1 MSAISIAFVDDH
13 PILLEGIVSVFSKSN
28 DLKIVA
34 KGYSTEDALR
44 IAENYTPDILV
55 VDLSMPGDIF
65 EAISRISTRQ
75 SNTKIIAFTAATG
88 IDQAVRALDAGASGY
103 VLKGSTADDLLDAV
117 RAVRSGETFI
127 TQGFAGK
134 VIAALRNASLRKAAA
149 QAIKLSIREEQ
160 IVRLLMRG
168 RTNREI
174 AEQLH
179 ISEKTV
185 KHYMTVLMQKLNV
198 RNRLE
203 VVIAAQKL
211 GEMIG
216 DPSAASASQ
225 QPGYLN

>member
-13 PILLEGIVSVFSKSN
+13 PILLEGIVSVFSRSN
-28 DLKIVA
+28 ELNIVA
-34 KGYSTEDALR
+34 KGYTTEDALK
-44 IAENYTPDILV
+44 IAETHSPDILV

-65 EAISRISTRQ
+65 EAISRISGRQ
-75 SNTKIIAFTAATG
+75 TNTKVIAFTAATG

-103 VLKGSTADDLLDAV
+103 VLKGSTADALLNAVHAV
-117 RAVRSGETFI
+117 RTGETFI

-211 GEMIG
+211 GDVV
-216 DPSAASASQ
+216 DPGAAAASAHQ
-225 QPGYLN
+225 TYLN

>member
-13 PILLEGIVSVFSKSN
+13 PILLEGIVSVFSRSSELN
-28 DLKIVA
+28 IVA
-34 KGYSTEDALR
+34 KGYTTEDALK
-44 IAENYTPDILV
+44 IAETHSPDILV

-65 EAISRISTRQ
+65 DAISKISGRQ
-75 SNTKIIAFTAATG
+75 TNTKVIAFTAATG
-88 IDQAVRALDAGASGY
+88 IDQAVRALDSGASGY
-103 VLKGSTADDLLDAV
+103 VLKGSTADDLLNAV
-117 RAVRSGETFI
+117 HAVRSGETFI

-134 VIAALRNASLRKAAA
+134 VIAALRNASLRKAAV

-211 GEMIG
+211 GDVV
-216 DPSAASASQ
+216 DPGAAAASAHQS
-225 QPGYLN
+225 YLN

>member
-13 PILLEGIVSVFSKSN
+13 PILLEGIVSVFSRSSELN
-28 DLKIVA
+28 IVA
-34 KGYSTEDALR
+34 KGYTTEDALK
-44 IAENYTPDILV
+44 IAETHSPDILV

-65 EAISRISTRQ
+65 EAISKISGRQ
-75 SNTKIIAFTAATG
+75 SNTKVIAFTAATG

-103 VLKGSTADDLLDAV
+103 VLKGSTADDLLNAVHAV
-117 RAVRSGETFI
+117 RTGETFI

-134 VIAALRNASLRKAAA
+134 VIAALRNASLRKAAV

-211 GEMIG
+211 GDVV
-216 DPSAASASQ
+216 DPGAAISAHQS
-225 QPGYLN
+225 YLN

>member
-1 MSAISIAFVDDH
+1 MGKTTVAFVDDH
-13 PILLEGIVSVFSKSN
+13 PILLEGIVSVFSRV
-28 DLKIVA
+28 DELEIVA
-34 KGYSTEDALR
+34 RGQSTDDALS
-44 IAENYTPDILV
+44 IAENHRPEILV
-55 VDLSMPGDIF
+55 VDLNMPGDMF
-65 EAISRISTRQ
+65 KAIATISQCWSETRIV
-75 SNTKIIAFTAATG
+75 AFTAATA
-88 IDQAVRALDAGASGY
+88 IDHAVRALDAGASGY
-103 VLKGSTADDLLDAV
+103 VLKGSSADELLTAI
-117 RAVRSGETFI
+117 RSVKGGDTFI

-160 IVRLLMRG
+160 IVRLLLRG

-174 AEQLH
+174 ADQLR

-211 GEMIG
+211 GADIASGPDGGRM
-216 DPSAASASQ
+216 PS
-225 QPGYLN
+225 YVN

>member
-13 PILLEGIVSVFSKSN
+13 PILLEGIVSVFSRSSELN
-28 DLKIVA
+28 IVA
-34 KGYSTEDALR
+34 KGYTTEDALK
-44 IAENYTPDILV
+44 IAETHSPDILV

-65 EAISRISTRQ
+65 EAISKISGRQ
-75 SNTKIIAFTAATG
+75 SNTKVIAFTAATG
-88 IDQAVRALDAGASGY
+88 IDQAVRALDAGACGY
-103 VLKGSTADDLLDAV
+103 VLKGSTADDLLNAVHAV
-117 RAVRSGETFI
+117 RTGETFI

-134 VIAALRNASLRKAAA
+134 VIAALRNASLRKAAV

-211 GEMIG
+211 GDVV
-216 DPSAASASQ
+216 DPGAAASAHQS
-225 QPGYLN
+225 YLN